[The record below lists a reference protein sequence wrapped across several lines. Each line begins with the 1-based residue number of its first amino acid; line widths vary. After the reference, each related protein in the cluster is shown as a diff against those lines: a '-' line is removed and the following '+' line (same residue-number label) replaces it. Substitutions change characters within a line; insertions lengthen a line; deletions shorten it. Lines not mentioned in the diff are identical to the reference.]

1 MAPKIFILIM
11 KVYFFSIREYLSIN
25 MNQLESARKQ
35 IHKSLQNCGSL
46 EWNLIYVSILAP
58 RI

>member
-1 MAPKIFILIM
+1 M